1 MQNETTKN
9 EATKELTFQTMFSVL
24 KKHAIWIGIIS
35 LIIAVAVGALT
46 AVLVPVKYVG
56 KTTFWV
62 NNVSEKGDYVQSTM
76 VSASAALAANYTK
89 VVTQKVTLDEAIK
102 EYKLNETLGMSSY
115 ETYVY
120 LTKHITTKY
129 EEDSV
134 MFDIYVTDTEQ
145 KNVLEISK
153 AIHGVLPEVITS
165 LNTKLAET
173 EKEQEYIKAIEWVS
187 QQEEIQ
193 IKSPPVATNTIIALL
208 ASFVLLYALVLL
220 LAMLDTIVY
229 DEATLKENFAIPVIG
244 SLPSWDAPGKK
255 RRRRTVLQ
263 RMMRRPSYVEA
274 DGRVKRNYDDKL
286 LTEQTPFAIQEAFK
300 HLRTNISYSKV
311 TDGTPI
317 YVITSSKPGA
327 GKSTIACNLATT
339 FAVAGKRTLLV
350 ETDMRCPVFT
360 SILGIDEEQMGLSEL
375 LADIVNDPAEVI
387 VKNYRENL
395 DIITS
400 GHIPP
405 NPSELLGQDRLR
417 EYLEKFR
424 GEYDMILMDAPP
436 FGEVVDAGV
445 YASHI
450 DGYLIVARS
459 EHSDIVSV
467 RSTVQSLAA
476 LNTPIVG
483 FIMNDVQPKRKKGY
497 GYSYTYYGASVKE

>member
-187 QQEEIQ
+187 
-193 IKSPPVATNTIIALL
+193 
-208 ASFVLLYALVLL
+208 
-220 LAMLDTIVY
+220 
-229 DEATLKENFAIPVIG
+229 
-244 SLPSWDAPGKK
+244 
-255 RRRRTVLQ
+255 RRRSRSRVPPWRPIRSSLCLLPLFFFTLSFFFLQ
-263 RMMRRPSYVEA
+263 CWIRSFMMRQR
-274 DGRVKRNYDDKL
+274 
-286 LTEQTPFAIQEAFK
+286 
-300 HLRTNISYSKV
+300 
-311 TDGTPI
+311 
-317 YVITSSKPGA
+317 
-327 GKSTIACNLATT
+327 
-339 FAVAGKRTLLV
+339 
-350 ETDMRCPVFT
+350 
-360 SILGIDEEQMGLSEL
+360 
-375 LADIVNDPAEVI
+375 
-387 VKNYRENL
+387 
-395 DIITS
+395 
-400 GHIPP
+400 
-405 NPSELLGQDRLR
+405 
-417 EYLEKFR
+417 
-424 GEYDMILMDAPP
+424 
-436 FGEVVDAGV
+436 
-445 YASHI
+445 
-450 DGYLIVARS
+450 
-459 EHSDIVSV
+459 
-467 RSTVQSLAA
+467 
-476 LNTPIVG
+476 
-483 FIMNDVQPKRKKGY
+483 
-497 GYSYTYYGASVKE
+497 